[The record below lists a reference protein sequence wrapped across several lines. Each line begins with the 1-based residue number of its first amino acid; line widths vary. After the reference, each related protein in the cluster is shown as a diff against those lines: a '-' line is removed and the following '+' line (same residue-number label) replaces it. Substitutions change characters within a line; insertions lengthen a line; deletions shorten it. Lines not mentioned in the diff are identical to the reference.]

1 MPFSTPPAD
10 ENDFISQNPSQ
21 PPNAS
26 DYIPAFKTY
35 TLPHDELYALPSAVD
50 SNLPQPLLAPL
61 PPVVNTSPPNPNT
74 CPVNATSCT
83 LTSPNEFFLVPNSTV
98 NEVTKFLLSRVSSQM
113 DLSIMLFNARS
124 LLPKIHTLRAIIA
137 VAQPSLIC
145 VTETWLSVDT
155 PDTVVSIPGYNLH
168 RSDRRNS
175 RGGGCA
181 IYSNTE
187 LRATPLDDPSLE
199 GIPETTWISIEQT
212 KRPVL
217 VGCIYLPPPPTPAS
231 ITDLS
236 RIISTAHALPHSS
249 KFVLGDFN
257 LPDISWS
264 PTLGPSRYASLL
276 AQLSVEGWSQTVRSP
291 TRGQHT
297 LDLIFSNEGHLATTA
312 VGPCFPGSDHC
323 VVSCNAARFSETVP
337 PRPSFFHLLTP
348 DILLAFSSLLASR
361 DWNDFFLSSDT
372 QRICDIFYQNLL
384 TSLYLASPIKSF
396 YPGSSR
402 HDKLLKALEN
412 KIRRAGREYRKSRD
426 FSLIL
431 LINKLSTDQES
442 LRVSLECREENTAL
456 RGPSSC
462 KLLGRL
468 FRGRCTPNCHQV
480 TCLSS
485 TNGSFITH
493 PRMSKCPRNGTLVMV
508 SDQVAVYP
516 FAELGN
522 RFANVSSPFEETP
535 SVRDIITCE
544 MMMSPRMVSKR
555 LQTNYQARRADQESP
570 DQKRIISPQQPIFW
584 HSGTIETTGQH
595 NRQPTNN
602 ANRNSGADGP
612 HTFKS
617 CVYLA
622 ILVHPMTRC
631 LDRPAIFNPSESWV
645 WKSGVKVDYAPEDT
659 LKSVIFSAA
668 DSRQDIR
675 ARSFADATCVNGHLE
690 PQSPG
695 RRENPEDFMKAEESS
710 RNETNKRHS
719 LPHAHSQNV
728 VGGFSPPT
736 QISPLQDPAGGLLC
750 GLMPWKKSIS
760 NSKIEIAEQQ
770 LNSHSPASSAS
781 NIEKLPAPNSSVSQN
796 GLHNEVSDLEEFEL
810 LEEIAE
816 NSSFSSLTT
825 SFISKLGKNSLRD
838 RLQRAEERIEKMS
851 LVDGSMAFNG
861 NRNADIQYDP
871 PVLRSPFSVPGLFVL
886 SWIAMPYRAYFVS
899 RNSVHQSALQ
909 STPERNILSTANK
922 HRSDSGI
929 GILRSTSAERPTDGI
944 LAKGGPKK
952 DKKVTRFH
960 LVREATSTSREDVSL
975 NGSAREVQVGETPAE
990 QQLKRDNTHGSM
1002 EFDDMNSWNC
1012 DATNEVQHHQRS
1024 PMNAGS
1030 PQLANGT
1037 TVDAERF
1044 PHEANNKSPSSG
1056 GRLGET
1062 CTATIPLVKRQSTTH
1077 RSLGAS
1083 LHSGSKSP
1091 SPQRPAVPSYETEII
1106 ALADEFV
1113 EKLKRDPQSA
1123 VGRTYV
1129 ESQAAIRQW
1138 ITRLESEVRRF
1149 KTENTNLLRL
1159 KAEREESM
1167 KRLECETKKFEEMR
1181 EKERK
1186 LFSDYKENEM
1196 RKLKKERRV
1205 LDEYQRA
1212 LKSMPAKKEREEI
1225 ERLRDELQEAR
1236 SDLSRREVRWHA
1248 AIARL
1253 RSRIEE
1259 LEAER
1264 DELKT
1269 RVHRLEGDR
1278 IELQAQLNTSRSAN
1292 GSLARTQIRRTA
1304 SSVGISRQL
1313 SFCNGANALS
1323 LTRLERRLWKT
1334 LLISKG
1340 HFCFVFTHPIFVMLS
1355 GLTLLER
1362 IFGALSLNAV
1372 TQSIILKGSRTTS
1385 TETSSLPAVNKAG
1398 RSKRGNQPLGGY
1410 RWTSRSGSHS
1420 AGLDTLVGVGTKH
1433 RSSTIGSGVDRPLS
1447 ARDSVSSS
1455 GRPSSLITRRAT
1467 STDGT
1472 RESVHSGGYYTGED
1486 DCLSLT
1492 SGGNADTERHDNKS
1506 GIDLDQIS
1514 PATVPV
1520 QPQLDRSALGPSK
1533 RSAADEKLPVPGTAA
1548 SGAVVRSVKHPD
1560 GSSEE
1565 TYANGA
1571 TVISYAN
1578 GSVKEVFP
1586 DRKTVLVSLFNGDI
1600 KRTLPDGRVIYH
1612 YAGDGTVQ
1620 ITYPDGAEEINYADG
1635 RQEIIH
1641 PKSTQK
1647 SQGENAVKLS
1657 GSELTSRRLPNGDRE
1672 ISLPNG
1678 QREVHSVTGI
1688 KCRIYPDGTTKTVFP
1703 DGRHETR
1710 YSSGRLRVKDAQ
1722 GNLILDTRLPVSV
1735 LPSQPSIQSSNS
1747 SPPPK
1752 PTADSRKS

>member
-1 MPFSTPPAD
+1 MA
-10 ENDFISQNPSQ
+10 
-21 PPNAS
+21 
-26 DYIPAFKTY
+26 
-35 TLPHDELYALPSAVD
+35 
-50 SNLPQPLLAPL
+50 
-61 PPVVNTSPPNPNT
+61 
-74 CPVNATSCT
+74 
-83 LTSPNEFFLVPNSTV
+83 
-98 NEVTKFLLSRVSSQM
+98 
-113 DLSIMLFNARS
+113 
-124 LLPKIHTLRAIIA
+124 
-137 VAQPSLIC
+137 
-145 VTETWLSVDT
+145 
-155 PDTVVSIPGYNLH
+155 
-168 RSDRRNS
+168 
-175 RGGGCA
+175 
-181 IYSNTE
+181 
-187 LRATPLDDPSLE
+187 
-199 GIPETTWISIEQT
+199 
-212 KRPVL
+212 
-217 VGCIYLPPPPTPAS
+217 
-231 ITDLS
+231 
-236 RIISTAHALPHSS
+236 
-249 KFVLGDFN
+249 
-257 LPDISWS
+257 
-264 PTLGPSRYASLL
+264 
-276 AQLSVEGWSQTVRSP
+276 
-291 TRGQHT
+291 
-297 LDLIFSNEGHLATTA
+297 
-312 VGPCFPGSDHC
+312 
-323 VVSCNAARFSETVP
+323 
-337 PRPSFFHLLTP
+337 
-348 DILLAFSSLLASR
+348 
-361 DWNDFFLSSDT
+361 
-372 QRICDIFYQNLL
+372 
-384 TSLYLASPIKSF
+384 
-396 YPGSSR
+396 
-402 HDKLLKALEN
+402 
-412 KIRRAGREYRKSRD
+412 
-426 FSLIL
+426 
-431 LINKLSTDQES
+431 
-442 LRVSLECREENTAL
+442 
-456 RGPSSC
+456 
-462 KLLGRL
+462 
-468 FRGRCTPNCHQV
+468 
-480 TCLSS
+480 
-485 TNGSFITH
+485 
-493 PRMSKCPRNGTLVMV
+493 
-508 SDQVAVYP
+508 
-516 FAELGN
+516 
-522 RFANVSSPFEETP
+522 
-535 SVRDIITCE
+535 
-544 MMMSPRMVSKR
+544 
-555 LQTNYQARRADQESP
+555 
-570 DQKRIISPQQPIFW
+570 
-584 HSGTIETTGQH
+584 
-595 NRQPTNN
+595 
-602 ANRNSGADGP
+602 
-612 HTFKS
+612 
-617 CVYLA
+617 
-622 ILVHPMTRC
+622 RC

-675 ARSFADATCVNGHLE
+675 VGSFADDTCVNGHLLLIRNVQNKNVFGFLSEPPYRHSAGVRPPPPPIVYGANHLLTDWKRNGTRHQEEESCSTSVESASKVYCKEIGPYHGSIAASLNMDMLGEITHYLRTHIAKGSLSLALHSLIIRNLDTLIVTAPLLPSWHGASSQCCLQKAPKEVTWILEKHREPRTNQYVARYRFPNVLEESGDSTSAEVDHCGGFSSVIEALLFDRITVENHFCAVYLPTFVKMCTSRSIIHSLLE

-695 RRENPEDFMKAEESS
+695 RQENPEGSMKAEESS
-710 RNETNKRHS
+710 KNETCKNEREKNSAVTTHKRPIPPRVVITKPAPFLKRRQGMAAWCSKIRRQGLPVRDPAGELRKKQHTVQSPTIQNNSVGFVKPNQHVIRDIGIRALTSSGTLPSELIQLPKYAKFSITSNGHSETARPEAWIWIVKVQDTCRKMRHS
-719 LPHAHSQNV
+719 LPHAHSQNMV
-728 VGGFSPPT
+728 DGFSPPT
-736 QISPLQDPAGGLLC
+736 QISPLQDPTGGLLC

-760 NSKIEIAEQQ
+760 NSKNEIAEQQ
-770 LNSHSPASSAS
+770 LNSHSPARSAS

-796 GLHNEVSDLEEFEL
+796 GLHNEASDLEEFEL

-851 LVDGSMAFNG
+851 LVDGLMACNG

-871 PVLRSPFSVPGLFVL
+871 PVLRSASTKALVVSHDLMGDASKGLFVPP
-886 SWIAMPYRAYFVS
+886 WIAMLNRASYVS
-899 RNSVHQSALQ
+899 RNSLHRSALQ
-909 STPERNILSTANK
+909 PTPERNILSNVNK
-922 HRSDSGI
+922 QRSDSGM
-929 GILRSTSAERPTDGI
+929 GILRSASAERPTDGI

-990 QQLKRDNTHGSM
+990 QQLKRDNTRGSM
-1002 EFDDMNSWNC
+1002 EFDDMNSWIC
-1012 DATNEVQHHQRS
+1012 DATNEVQHHQHS
-1024 PMNAGS
+1024 PMNVGS
-1030 PQLANGT
+1030 PQLANGA

-1062 CTATIPLVKRQSTTH
+1062 YTATIPFVKRQSATH
-1077 RSLGAS
+1077 RSLGANS
-1083 LHSGSKSP
+1083 HSGSKSP
-1091 SPQRPAVPSYETEII
+1091 SPQRPVVPSYETEII

-1186 LFSDYKENEM
+1186 LFSDYRENEM

-1212 LKSMPAKKEREEI
+1212 LKSTPAKKEREEI

-1269 RVHRLEGDR
+1269 RVRRLEDDR

-1292 GSLARTQIRRTA
+1292 GSLTRTQIRRTA
-1304 SSVGISRQL
+1304 SSVG
-1313 SFCNGANALS
+1313 NA
-1323 LTRLERRLWKT
+1323 
-1334 LLISKG
+1334 
-1340 HFCFVFTHPIFVMLS
+1340 
-1355 GLTLLER
+1355 
-1362 IFGALSLNAV
+1362 
-1372 TQSIILKGSRTTS
+1372 
-1385 TETSSLPAVNKAG
+1385 
-1398 RSKRGNQPLGGY
+1398 PLGGY

-1420 AGLDTLVGVGTKH
+1420 AGLDTLVGVGAKH

-1492 SGGNADTERHDNKS
+1492 SGGNADTERHDNKG
-1506 GIDLDQIS
+1506 GIDLDRIS

-1520 QPQLDRSALGPSK
+1520 QSQIDRSASGPSK
-1533 RSAADEKLPVPGTAA
+1533 RNAADEKLPVPGTAA

-1565 TYANGA
+1565 TYVNGA

-1600 KRTLPDGRVIYH
+1600 KRTLPDGRVLSYTGCISSSVWQFMVNDRYNEISRGFFSH
-1612 YAGDGTVQ
+1612 FYDSHVTVLVR
-1620 ITYPDGAEEINYADG
+1620 IS
-1635 RQEIIH
+1635 EIIH

-1647 SQGENAVKLS
+1647 SQGESAVNLS
-1657 GSELTSRRLPNGDRE
+1657 GTELTSRRLPNGDRE

-1678 QREVHSVTGI
+1678 QREIHSVTGI
-1688 KCRIYPDGTTKTVFP
+1688 KSILTHLHFPLRQCRIYPDGTTKTVFP

-1722 GNLILDTRLPVSV
+1722 GV
-1735 LPSQPSIQSSNS
+1735 LEGATISTFRFALYAFDPPFPGSFYRCNKHADEITTGRVCRAVTTTFNS
-1747 SPPPK
+1747 TLFYVMFP
-1752 PTADSRKS
+1752 D